1 MGSKGEVVKDLWNY
15 NLQYVK
21 AKTSNSIE
29 VVNNYGRELQW
40 FILIEHL
47 PIERRPTKVK
57 ENKKITLLQELD
69 WKANT
74 F

>member
-1 MGSKGEVVKDLWNY
+1 MEEDFND
-15 NLQYVK
+15 
-21 AKTSNSIE
+21 
-29 VVNNYGRELQW
+29 
-40 FILIEHL
+40 FFLIEHL

-57 ENKKITLLQELD
+57 ENKKITLLQEPD